1 MVPHQ
6 QLPVKSCSVTRGP
19 RMIALTMPPR
29 APVVWTTS
37 PARGERIRRRLDE
50 RHRDLSGEAK
60 TRAARYRGSRAA
72 RTSSEL
78 LALRADFLAALGR
91 LSAFEAA
98 SLTLAGCRYE
108 LQIRA
113 GEPHAGRVPLRAAD
127 PRLRRRPLARL
138 LRSLAAARPAR
149 RGAAVR
155 GRAWCRA
162 HGLLRRAARP
172 SRGPGRRAH
181 DRGSQRQALPA
192 AARRVAAGGVT
203 PVH

>member
-1 MVPHQ
+1 
-6 QLPVKSCSVTRGP
+6 
-19 RMIALTMPPR
+19 MIALTMPPR

-113 GEPHAGRVPLRAAD
+113 YAD
-127 PRLRRRPLARL
+127 DLSRDYFDLWQL
-138 LRSLAAARPAR
+138 LAR
-149 RGAAVR
+149 RGAEPRSEDERGAERMDYFAVQL
-155 GRAWCRA
+155 GRLEGLADALMIAGRNVRLFPPPHVAW
-162 HGLLRRAARP
+162 
-172 SRGPGRRAH
+172 
-181 DRGSQRQALPA
+181 LP
-192 AARRVAAGGVT
+192 VG
-203 PVH
+203 